1 MARNEVRLKVKHD
14 EHCRMG
20 PARNR
25 HFKSTHIGALTEGI
39 ENLLG
44 NAAFDSA
51 DVISSVLRHKVIHI
65 HHSSVSATRNSHLMT
80 GLIC

>member
-1 MARNEVRLKVKHD
+1 MSVCLNTATHTEWQIYIENIYI
-14 EHCRMG
+14 CFSPG

-25 HFKSTHIGALTEGI
+25 HFKSTHIGALTGGI

-51 DVISSVLRHKVIHI
+51 DVISSGEKRA
-65 HHSSVSATRNSHLMT
+65 VSL
-80 GLIC
+80 